1 MSQVDVLNLF
11 NCMVVGDDQ
20 KAPVVS
26 GVPIF
31 NTTLLDFGVVLDFV
45 PTNDQLSLLKEELK
59 PLNMETLFTREER
72 NEAPIEHLFLKQ
84 FLHYVEVYGLD
95 SPGLFDL
102 TTSSGT
108 IVSLRFMKGIS
119 VAELKQKVG
128 TLIYTNAPVKDTKS
142 LFSIIG
148 SFAIDYDHIRILNNE
163 MRIILYRE
171 GVDTFLNGD
180 DVVRYMCYKATGQTL
195 LIKSKE
201 VVKAISDHAGISSS
215 FFEKHETVLAQV
227 FNRHKRIILA
237 AKDKHTAAAINRIS
251 RKSKTKHIPIRESI
265 AKTFMHKALNY
276 DRYDF
281 KIMEAL
287 KHTTVRDKMKY
298 LNLLA
303 RHKVQSPV
311 ASFKIRNGKVYTRAD
326 RPLHRLAVIK
336 MVENNVL
343 AALYIDLT
351 YLKDKTILLDANVDY
366 GLPVSRKQ
374 TLGRLPFGTTVRID
388 GNEISSGMYWEN
400 SWGASDLDLSTID
413 AKGRRV
419 GWGHRSGFDDKGIV
433 YSGDVVNAH
442 QGAMEFMTSRTADYG
457 LFVNIYTGEPGA
469 KLELVVGSNRNTK
482 EEWLETPLIREKHT
496 LDSRSCL
503 LGFVKGKTFV
513 VYAGRL
519 NDRNISGANPI
530 LAESEADFWTLGSL
544 FKALN
549 IQYDVDR
556 QEDLVY
562 DHDLTYNAFSYDK
575 LEEVFTDTKIVP

>member
-59 PLNMETLFTREER
+59 PLNVETLFTREER

-108 IVSLRFMKGIS
+108 IVSLRFVKGIS
-119 VAELKQKVG
+119 VAEVTEKVHA
-128 TLIYTNAPVKDTKS
+128 LIYTNAPVKNTEP

-148 SFAIDYDHIRILNNE
+148 QYAIDYDFSKIQNNE
-163 MRIILYRE
+163 MRIILYRD
-171 GVDTFLNGD
+171 GVDKFDDGD
-180 DVVRYMCYKATGQTL
+180 DMVRYMCYKATGQTL

-201 VVKAISDHAGISSS
+201 VIAAVGKMEFFSD
-215 FFEKHETVLAQV
+215 FFGTHENVMAQV

-237 AKDKHTAAAINRIS
+237 AKKPYTARAINRIA
-251 RKSKTKHIPIRESI
+251 RKSKTKHVPIRESI
-265 AKTFMHKALNY
+265 AKIFVSH
-276 DRYDF
+276 
-281 KIMEAL
+281 AL
-287 KHTTVRDKMKY
+287 KHPTFAGVGALSRISVRDKLKY
-298 LNLLA
+298 LNILA
-303 RHKVQSPV
+303 KKNVQSPV
-311 ASFKIRNGKVYTRAD
+311 DSFKIRNGKVYTKAD
-326 RPLHRLAVIK
+326 RPVYEVSDINRVEAMVLRALAV
-336 MVENNVL
+336 
-343 AALYIDLT
+343 DLIH
-351 YLKDKTILLDANVDY
+351 LRDKTILLDANVDY

-374 TLGRLPFGTTVRID
+374 TLGRLPFGTTVRVD

-419 GWGHRSGFDDKGIV
+419 GWGQRSGFDDKGIV
-433 YSGDVVNAH
+433 YSGDLTDARN
-442 QGAMEFMTSRTADYG
+442 GAMEFMTSRTADYG

-469 KLELVVGSNRNTK
+469 ELELVVGSNTRTK
-482 EEWLETPLIREKHT
+482 DKWFDEAPLIREKHT

-530 LAESEADFWTLGSL
+530 LAESEADFWTLESL